1 MSNFENLEPVLG
13 RNPKSVSISNS
24 EIQTFKG
31 CRRRWM
37 LGTYYGLQPNDL
49 VMTGPLP
56 LGTRIHNALEI
67 FYRDGENPV
76 DVYNRFLRVD
86 ADLFAKS
93 NEATDETKIKKFNSE
108 AELGRR
114 MIEGYLEWLDEDNRD
129 ADIEYVSQEEKL
141 DYRLNDFDPR
151 VELIAK
157 IDARVKRRSDGTRA
171 LMDHKALHV
180 DQMVLTPTG
189 YSRIGDVS
197 VGDVLLAPDGSKT
210 TITGVY
216 PQGVVHLNKVKLKDN
231 SSVLA
236 CDEHNWFVKDKNRA
250 EFEVLTTEQI
260 ASNLWSGSNLRYSIP
275 VVGNIEF
282 DRRDTPIDPYTLGC
296 ILGDGGISDNAINF
310 TSKDSE
316 IPDLIQESAGESVIV
331 RNAPW
336 HKTAYTLFDKFIEQV
351 VNEDGHVVKKYP
363 LKESL
368 IELGLWGNKSQSKFV
383 PDIYKNNSSDVRLEV
398 LRGIMDTDGFVRN

>member
-1 MSNFENLEPVLG
+1 MSAFDNLEPVLG

-76 DVYNRFLRVD
+76 DVYNRLLRVD

-93 NEATDETKIKKFNSE
+93 NEATDEVKIKKFNSE

-114 MIEGYLEWLDEDNRD
+114 MIEGYLEWLDEENRD

-171 LMDHKALHV
+171 LMDHKTA
-180 DQMVLTPTG
+180 
-189 YSRIGDVS
+189 
-197 VGDVLLAPDGSKT
+197 A
-210 TITGVY
+210 
-216 PQGVVHLNKVKLKDN
+216 
-231 SSVLA
+231 
-236 CDEHNWFVKDKNRA
+236 
-250 EFEVLTTEQI
+250 
-260 ASNLWSGSNLRYSIP
+260 ASNFNDYLKYAHHSEQLMHYVMLENLNTNE
-275 VVGNIEF
+275 G
-282 DRRDTPIDPYTLGC
+282 DTPV
-296 ILGDGGISDNAINF
+296 DGGIYNVLKKVMRTAKATPPFYTRLDTRFNKK
-310 TSKDSE
+310 T
-316 IPDLIQESAGESVIV
+316 LESFYFRTLGTVRDIMSVRDALDAGEDHRMVAYATQKMDWHCGTCPFFKGCFMLDDGSDAEGFFTDNY
-331 RNAPW
+331 RQDNPNARY
-336 HKTAYTLFDKFIEQV
+336 AD
-351 VNEDGHVVKKYP
+351 D
-363 LKESL
+363 ES
-368 IELGLWGNKSQSKFV
+368 E
-383 PDIYKNNSSDVRLEV
+383 SD
-398 LRGIMDTDGFVRN
+398 